1 VIQRVATFS
10 ISNRRLAILH
20 DLFMIP
26 VAWIGAY
33 WLRFNLGMIPETYLV
48 SALEN
53 LLIVLVFQ
61 GVVFRYFG
69 LYRGVWRFASLPDL
83 IRIAKAV
90 MVGIVFSA
98 TIIFIATR
106 MEGVPRS
113 VFPLYG
119 LLLISLLGGSR
130 FIVRWSKDRG
140 IYGDNAKRVLIVGA
154 GRAGEMLVR
163 DLLRAKDD
171 LYQPIGFVDDN
182 KSKQGREIH
191 GVRVLGACDEIIDC
205 SDRLDINLI
214 VLAIP
219 SADSVNMRRLVS
231 LCEESGVPFRSVPP
245 LDRLMSGQVNISQLR
260 EVLIDDLLGR
270 EPVSTDWNAIE
281 QELNGK
287 RVLVTGAGGSI
298 GSELCRQ
305 IASLKPA
312 HLILLDSSEFNLY
325 SIENE
330 LLKSFPRIAITRW
343 LNDVVDQVAIEKIFR
358 HSRPEVVFHA
368 AAYKHVPMLED
379 QIREAASNN
388 ILGTRSMAEFADR
401 FGCEAFVMISTDKAV
416 NPANVM
422 GTSKRAAEIFCQNL
436 NQRSAT
442 RFVTVR
448 FGNVLGSAGSVVPLF
463 RQQIESGGPVTVTH
477 REITRYFMT
486 IQESSQLILQA
497 SVMGKGGEIFVL
509 DMGEPIK
516 ISYLAEEM
524 IRLSG
529 KIPGQDIDIIFTG
542 LRPGEKLYEELFHE
556 KEALQ
561 STNHEKILLARYR
574 EFEWERLNELM
585 DGIELAC
592 AEYDEK
598 QVRILMRELVPEWSG
613 YHART
618 GKETITMAKQ
628 DGSAAASELPTLH

>member
-1 VIQRVATFS
+1 MATFS

-20 DLFMIP
+20 DLCMIP

-33 WLRFNLGMIPETYLV
+33 WLRFNLGVIPEFFLA

-53 LLIVLVFQ
+53 LLIVVVLQ
-61 GVVFRYFG
+61 GAVFRYFG

-83 IRIAKAV
+83 IRISKAV
-90 MVGIVFSA
+90 LVGIAFSA
-98 TIIFIATR
+98 TALFILTR
-106 MEGVPRS
+106 MDGVPRS

-119 LLLISLLGGSR
+119 MLLIALLGGAR
-130 FIVRWSKDRG
+130 FVVRWSKDRG
-140 IYGDNAKRVLIVGA
+140 IYRDNAQRVLIVGA
-154 GRAGEMLVR
+154 GRAGEMLAR
-163 DLLRAKDD
+163 DLLRTKDEF
-171 LYQPIGFVDDN
+171 YQPIGFVDDN
-182 KSKQGREIH
+182 KAKQGREIH
-191 GVRVLGACDEIIDC
+191 GVRVLGACDEIIDFA
-205 SDRLDINLI
+205 DRLDIHLI
-214 VLAIP
+214 VLAVP
-219 SADSVNMRRLVS
+219 SVDAANMRRLVG
-231 LCEESGVPFRSVPP
+231 LCEKTGVPFRTVPP
-245 LDRLMSGQVNISQLR
+245 LEHLMSGQVNISQLR

-270 EPVSTDWNAIE
+270 EPVSLDWKAIG
-281 QELNGK
+281 QELKGK

-305 IASLKPA
+305 IGRLKPA

-330 LLKSFPRIAITRW
+330 LRKSFPELSITRW
-343 LNDVVDQVAIEKIFR
+343 LNDVADQIAIEKIFR
-358 HSRPEVVFHA
+358 HSGPQIIFHA

-388 ILGTRSMAEFADR
+388 ILGTRGLAEAADR

-422 GTSKRAAEIFCQNL
+422 GTSKRAAEIYCQNL

-486 IQESSQLILQA
+486 IQESCQLILQA
-497 SVMGKGGEIFVL
+497 SVMGAGGEIFVL

-529 KIPGQDIDIIFTG
+529 KVPGEDIDIIYTG
-542 LRPGEKLYEELFHE
+542 LRPGEKLFEELFHE

-561 STNHEKILLARYR
+561 STAHEKILLARYR
-574 EFEWERLNELM
+574 EFEWKRLNEVL
-585 DGIELAC
+585 DEIKLAC
-592 AEYDEK
+592 AGYDEGK
-598 QVRILMRELVPEWSG
+598 IQSLMKELVPEWSG
-613 YHART
+613 YQVKPEHEPIAVTKAEESVAVRE
-618 GKETITMAKQ
+618 G
-628 DGSAAASELPTLH
+628 PTLH

>member
-1 VIQRVATFS
+1 
-10 ISNRRLAILH
+10 
-20 DLFMIP
+20 MIP

-33 WLRFNLGMIPETYLV
+33 WLRFNLGVIPAKFLD

-53 LLIVLVFQ
+53 LLIVLILQ

-83 IRIAKAV
+83 IRITKAV
-90 MVGIVFSA
+90 MVGIAFSA
-98 TIIFIATR
+98 TIIFITTR
-106 MEGVPRS
+106 MDGVPRS
-113 VFPLYG
+113 VFPLYS
-119 LLLISLLGGSR
+119 LLLIALLGGSR

-140 IYGDNAKRVLIVGA
+140 ICGDNAKRVLIVGA

-163 DLLRAKDD
+163 DLLRAKDE
-171 LYQPIGFVDDN
+171 LYQPIGFVDDR

-191 GVRVLGACDEIIDC
+191 GVRVLGACDEIIDL

-214 VLAIP
+214 VLAVP
-219 SADSVNMRRLVS
+219 SADTANMRRLVG
-231 LCEESGVPFRSVPP
+231 LCEKSGVPFRTVPP
-245 LDRLMSGQVNISQLR
+245 LDRLMCGQVNISQLR
-260 EVLIDDLLGR
+260 AVLIEDLLGR
-270 EPVSTDWNAIE
+270 EPVSLDWEAIE
-281 QELNGK
+281 QELKGK

-305 IASLKPA
+305 IASLKPS

-330 LLKSFPRIAITRW
+330 LLKSFPKIAITRW

-358 HSRPEVVFHA
+358 HSRPEIVFHA

-379 QIREAASNN
+379 QVREAARNN
-388 ILGTRSMAEFADR
+388 ILGTRIMAEFADR

-422 GTSKRAAEIFCQNL
+422 GTSKRAAEILCQNL

-486 IQESSQLILQA
+486 ISESCQLILQA
-497 SVMGKGGEIFVL
+497 SVMGRGGEIFVL

-516 ISYLAEEM
+516 IAYLAEEM

-529 KIPGQDIDIIFTG
+529 KVPGEDIDIVFTG
-542 LRPGEKLYEELFHE
+542 LRPGEKLYEELFHA

-561 STNHEKILLARYR
+561 STTHEKILLARYR
-574 EFEWERLNELM
+574 EFEWARLNEVM
-585 DGIELAC
+585 DEIKLAC
-592 AEYDEK
+592 EACDEK
-598 QVRILMRELVPEWSG
+598 QVRSLMKMLVPEWG
-613 YHART
+613 DYHSKA
-618 GKETITMAKQ
+618 KYETITIAKQ
-628 DGSAAASELPTLH
+628 DELASKVGALTLH

>member
-1 VIQRVATFS
+1 MATFS

-33 WLRFNLGMIPETYLV
+33 WLRFNLGMIPGFYLE

-61 GVVFRYFG
+61 GAVFRYFG

-83 IRIAKAV
+83 IRIGKAV
-90 MVGIVFSA
+90 VVGIAFSA
-98 TIIFIATR
+98 TILFITTR
-106 MEGVPRS
+106 MDGVPRS

-119 LLLISLLGGSR
+119 LLLISLLGVSR
-130 FIVRWSKDRG
+130 FLVRWSKDRG
-140 IYGDNAKRVLIVGA
+140 MYDENAKRVLIVGA

-163 DLLRAKDD
+163 DLLRTKDE
-171 LYQPIGFVDDN
+171 LYQPVGFVDD
-182 KSKQGREIH
+182 SMAKQGREIH
-191 GVRVLGACDEIIDC
+191 GVRVLGACDEIIDF
-205 SDRLDINLI
+205 SDRLQINLI

-219 SADSVNMRRLVS
+219 SADSANMRRLVG
-231 LCEESGVPFRSVPP
+231 LCEKTGVPFRTVPP
-245 LDRLMSGQVNISQLR
+245 LDRLMSGQVDISQLR
-260 EVLIDDLLGR
+260 AVLIDDLLGR
-270 EPVSTDWNAIE
+270 EPVSLDWEAIE
-281 QELNGK
+281 QELTGK
-287 RVLVTGAGGSI
+287 RVLVSGAGGSI

-305 IASLKPA
+305 IARLTPS

-330 LLKSFPRIAITRW
+330 LLKSFPQIAMTRW
-343 LNDVVDQVAIEKIFR
+343 LNDVVDEVAIEKIFR
-358 HSRPEVVFHA
+358 HSRPEIVFHA

-379 QIREAASNN
+379 QVREAAMNN
-388 ILGTRSMAEFADR
+388 ILGTRRMAEFADR
-401 FGCEAFVMISTDKAV
+401 FACEAFVMISTDKAV

-436 NQRSAT
+436 DQRSAT

-486 IQESSQLILQA
+486 IQESCQLILQA
-497 SVMGKGGEIFVL
+497 SIMGKGGEIFVL
-509 DMGEPIK
+509 DMGEPVK

-529 KIPGQDIDIIFTG
+529 KVPGEDIDIIYTG

-561 STNHEKILLARYR
+561 STTHEKILLARYR
-574 EFEWERLNELM
+574 EFDWERLNELM
-585 DGIELAC
+585 DAIELAC
-592 AEYDEK
+592 SEYDEER
-598 QVRILMRELVPEWSG
+598 VRSIMKKLVPEWSG
-613 YHART
+613 CHAEPSH
-618 GKETITMAKQ
+618 ETIALTQQ
-628 DGSAAASELPTLH
+628 DETASELGVPTLH

>member
-1 VIQRVATFS
+1 MATFS

-20 DLFMIP
+20 DLLMIP
-26 VAWIGAY
+26 LAWIGAY
-33 WLRFNLGMIPETYLV
+33 WLRFNLGVIPAFYLE

-90 MVGIVFSA
+90 IVGIAFSA
-98 TIIFIATR
+98 TILFLTTR
-106 MEGVPRS
+106 MDGVPRS

-119 LLLISLLGGSR
+119 LLLIALLGAAR

-163 DLLRAKDD
+163 DLLRTRDE
-171 LYQPIGFVDDN
+171 LYIPIGFVDDN

-191 GVRVLGACDEIIDC
+191 GVRVLGACDEIIDF

-214 VLAIP
+214 VLAVP
-219 SADSVNMRRLVS
+219 SADSANMRRLVG
-231 LCEESGVPFRSVPP
+231 LCEKTGVPFRTVPP
-245 LDRLMSGQVNISQLR
+245 LDSLMSGQVNISQLR
-260 EVLIDDLLGR
+260 AVLIDDLLGR
-270 EPVSTDWNAIE
+270 KPVSLDWSAIE
-281 QELNGK
+281 QELTGK

-305 IASLKPA
+305 IARLKPS

-330 LLKSFPRIAITRW
+330 LLKNFPRIEITRW
-343 LNDVVDQVAIEKIFR
+343 LNDVVDQVAIERLFR
-358 HSRPEVVFHA
+358 RSRPEVVFHA

-379 QIREAASNN
+379 QVREAAMNN
-388 ILGTRSMAEFADR
+388 ILGTRNVAELADR
-401 FGCEAFVMISTDKAV
+401 FGSEAFVMISTDKAV

-422 GTSKRAAEIFCQNL
+422 GTSKRAAEVFCQNL

-463 RQQIESGGPVTVTH
+463 RQQIESGGPITVTH

-486 IQESSQLILQA
+486 IRESAQLILQA
-497 SVMGKGGEIFVL
+497 SVMGAGGEIFVL

-529 KIPGQDIDIIFTG
+529 KVPGEDIDIIFTG

-561 STNHEKILLARYR
+561 STTHEKILLARYR
-574 EFEWERLNELM
+574 EFEWERLNQIM
-585 DGIELAC
+585 DKIKLAC
-592 AEYDEK
+592 VAYDDK
-598 QVRILMRELVPEWSG
+598 QVRRLMKILVPEWSG
-613 YHART
+613 YHVKT
-618 GKETITMAKQ
+618 SNETTMIKQ
-628 DGSAAASELPTLH
+628 DDAASEAGLLTLH